1 MNWSYSAGMTAAL
14 VIYMVGAGIA
24 LWRADAPWPTRIV
37 LALLWP
43 LGPIAFVVTVSILLA
58 ASLIA
63 FPVIG
68 ALVAAAV
75 LGAWWLT

>member
-1 MNWSYSAGMTAAL
+1 MNWSYSAAMTAAL
-14 VIYMVGAGIA
+14 AFYLGGAGIA

-43 LGPIAFVVTVSILLA
+43 LGPIAFAVTVSILLL

-68 ALVAAAV
+68 AIVAAAV
-75 LGAWWLT
+75 IGWLAS

>member
-1 MNWSYSAGMTAAL
+1 MNWSYSAAMTAAL
-14 VIYMVGAGIA
+14 VLYVSGAGIA

-43 LGPIAFVVTVSILLA
+43 LGPMAFAVTVSILLL

-63 FPVIG
+63 FPIVG
-68 ALVAAAV
+68 VVVAAAV